1 MQVEFQ
7 SMNPSKTDDSFL
19 LRVNDSLDP
28 VTHCF
33 LVDCGKG
40 VDVDEFLDDTDELS
54 GIIITHAHEDHISA
68 LPENARKNVP
78 IYTTPDTAIVL
89 KELFNHA
96 SNQSN
101 FSGNKYSSNGSW
113 SFWDRITPNVAETVT
128 QQLTPIDETTQ
139 LTPSVD
145 LIPLPAGHTIGA
157 GSFIFK
163 TYTGTKEHHF
173 LATGDFTPYAVGQT
187 PGLNRDVAQVADIDV
202 LFMNTGMRTQE
213 ESYEDVFTDSIRTI
227 LEEATQGKKVLVTS
241 SSLTS
246 IHYANWLQ
254 KTIDEYSSNINVVLA
269 GLSAVMYNKLG
280 YDASNIELVP
290 TYQDNSIVE
299 NGTIV
304 ISAPEVPASG
314 GSGRIYKHLEND
326 ANASIIQIKSGGDV
340 SNNQVS
346 IDHSY
351 RYVPHPTQDE
361 LDSFVEF
368 TNPVHTVLNHGP
380 KNHYKGKYSFTIHW
394 TVMNHHKRN
403 LLLDNGTLCNPPWVN
418 YSYASEIKS
427 ENMTRDRM
435 MVAPTGPTA
444 AKPLTDPDL
453 TFEDVRLN
461 VNKISQLLS
470 PTRTKPGSDS
480 KQPTENIVQDGTQTI
495 EQCSGET
502 LSTLLVSET
511 NTDDNESNPDSLNQP
526 TEATE
531 VVAESPDSEQETFE
545 EVVEHLEK
553 AQQLLETNRVNGVI
567 KEMHSDGML
576 TIQLTEETVTTFN
589 ENDEITILNT
599 PSKK

>member
-19 LRVNDSLDP
+19 LRVDDSLDP

-40 VDVDEFLDDTDELS
+40 VDVEEFLDDTDELS

-68 LPENARKNVP
+68 LPENARKNTP

-101 FSGNKYSSNGSW
+101 SSDNKYSSNGSW

-128 QQLTPIDETTQ
+128 QQLTPIEETTQ

-213 ESYEDVFTDSIRTI
+213 ESYEDVFTDSTRTI
-227 LEEATQGKKVLVTS
+227 LEQATQGKKVLVTS

-254 KTIDEYSSNINVVLA
+254 KTVKEYSSNINIVLA
-269 GLSAVMYNKLG
+269 GLSAVMYDKLG
-280 YDASNIELVP
+280 YGTSNLELVP
-290 TYQDNSIVE
+290 TYQDNSIAE

-326 ANASIIQIKSGGDV
+326 SNASIIQIKSGGDV
-340 SNNQVS
+340 SNNHVS

-435 MVAPTGPTA
+435 MVAPEGVSA
-444 AKPLTDPDL
+444 AKPLTDHDL
-453 TFEDVRLN
+453 TFEDVKLN
-461 VNKISQLLS
+461 TDKVSQVLAH
-470 PTRTKPGSDS
+470 PRTNTHT
-480 KQPTENIVQDGTQTI
+480 KQDTQNNAQTGAQTI
-495 EQCSGET
+495 EQRSGET
-502 LSTLLVSET
+502 LSSLLVSET
-511 NTDDNESNPDSLNQP
+511 NTDNNDSDPDSVEQT
-526 TEATE
+526 TET
-531 VVAESPDSEQETFE
+531 VAEPSDTKKETLE
-545 EVVEHLEK
+545 EVIGHLQE
-553 AQQLLETNRVNGVI
+553 AQHLLETTRVNGVI
-567 KEMHSDGML
+567 KEIHSDGRL
-576 TIQLTEETVTTFN
+576 TIQLTEETVTTFE
-589 ENDEITILNT
+589 ENDDITILNN
-599 PSKK
+599 SQNSES